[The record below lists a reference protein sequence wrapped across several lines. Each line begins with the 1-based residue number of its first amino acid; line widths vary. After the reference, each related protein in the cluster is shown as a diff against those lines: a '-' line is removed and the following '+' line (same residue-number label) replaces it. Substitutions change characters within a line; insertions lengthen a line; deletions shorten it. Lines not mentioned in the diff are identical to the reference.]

1 MIIIMKTIILILLS
15 FILISCGPSKEERQ
29 TIAQLTCNIMAESRN
44 MDAAFRIKEINAG
57 REKLGEPAYLG
68 SDEDIKESFEY
79 GLCPD
84 LVLNN
89 DYDYQQL
96 LISKYKQISEDAKT
110 LRFTE
115 EARLAEEARLLAE
128 EARFAEEVRLVKEA
142 RLAEAARLDEEVRL
156 AEEES
161 RLLAECMKKALEG
174 VDEKTTKKEE
184 MEYIESALMFCKE

>member
-1 MIIIMKTIILILLS
+1 MIIVMKKTILILLS

-57 REKLGEPAYLG
+57 REKLGEPAFLG

-96 LISKYKQISEDAKT
+96 LISKYKQISEDAET
-110 LRFTE
+110 LRLTE
-115 EARLAEEARLLAE
+115 EARLAE

-156 AEEES
+156 AEEKS